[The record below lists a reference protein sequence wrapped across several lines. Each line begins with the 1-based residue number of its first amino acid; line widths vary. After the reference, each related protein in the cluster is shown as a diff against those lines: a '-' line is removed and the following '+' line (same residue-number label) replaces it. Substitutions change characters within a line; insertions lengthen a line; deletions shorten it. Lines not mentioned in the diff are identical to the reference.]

1 MPRQTVVKG
10 LSLLKSKPYDSTLET
25 VVSISNTKYNFQW
38 TAEMASR
45 SLLVIGAP
53 GFGKTVGLLQIA
65 KQLRAQATAKDV
77 FVFFDTKGD
86 YYKKLRKSS
95 DAVIGYGRTATAYWN
110 IFAEMAADGR
120 NEESIYDNAY
130 ELSTMLFSDKI
141 DHSSQ
146 PFFPNAGRDITMGL
160 LYSFLRQGL
169 EDSTFYRQ
177 SCNNKALAK
186 FFREKFTVQNII
198 RELRQYDET
207 SGLIS
212 NISGNERGDSAMNPQ
227 SQGVVSEAAA
237 VGREIFN
244 GGFAREGDF
253 SVRNFIRG
261 KGAKAL
267 FIEYDMAR
275 SNTLLPIYRALC
287 DIVLKEAL
295 SRECNSDGGR
305 VYVFMDELRLLPNL
319 QYLENAINFG
329 RGMGLTIIAGLQST
343 SQVTQTYGEEAMR
356 SIIDSFGTVMMFNT
370 SNAETRKQLVGRVG
384 KNMRLESST
393 SLHGYNEEQ
402 ERISDTI
409 EDWDITGLD
418 KGYCIVHTIGDN
430 PYIFKFPEQ

>member
-45 SLLVIGAP
+45 SLLVIGAR

-65 KQLRAQATAKDV
+65 KQLRSQATAKDV

-86 YYKKLRKSS
+86 YYKKLRKPS
-95 DAVIGYGRTATAYWN
+95 DAVIGYGSIATAYWN
-110 IFAEMAADGR
+110 IFEEMAADGR
-120 NEESIYDNAY
+120 DEESIYDNAY

-212 NISGNERGDSAMNPQ
+212 NISGNEPR
-227 SQGVVSEAAA
+227 SE
-237 VGREIFN
+237 N
-244 GGFAREGDF
+244 
-253 SVRNFIRG
+253 
-261 KGAKAL
+261 
-267 FIEYDMAR
+267 
-275 SNTLLPIYRALC
+275 LPGSGLSLMSSLSISLTRF
-287 DIVLKEAL
+287 L
-295 SRECNSDGGR
+295 SR
-305 VYVFMDELRLLPNL
+305 YLLG
-319 QYLENAINFG
+319 F
-329 RGMGLTIIAGLQST
+329 
-343 SQVTQTYGEEAMR
+343 
-356 SIIDSFGTVMMFNT
+356 
-370 SNAETRKQLVGRVG
+370 
-384 KNMRLESST
+384 
-393 SLHGYNEEQ
+393 
-402 ERISDTI
+402 
-409 EDWDITGLD
+409 
-418 KGYCIVHTIGDN
+418 
-430 PYIFKFPEQ
+430 